1 MVVVVVML
9 FSEIT
14 VRVVKEIIW
23 PSNRMAR
30 TLNGAFAEVL
40 LLSLVDIIEPYFIE
54 IISTM
59 TLTFHLKE

>member
-23 PSNRMAR
+23 QSKRMAR
-30 TLNGAFAEVL
+30 TLDGAFAEVL

-54 IISTM
+54 IIST
-59 TLTFHLKE
+59 